1 MGGPLGRRPLGRK
14 FIGLAC
20 HAQGGQI
27 PLFCSTGED
36 ERDSERGW
44 VGERERESECVC
56 VCVSACNKVHQLQ
69 ARLLLLLEVQ
79 SAEVTYPVLN

>member
-56 VCVSACNKVHQLQ
+56 VCLPVIKCISFKQGFFSSWKFKVQ
-69 ARLLLLLEVQ
+69 R
-79 SAEVTYPVLN
+79 